1 MAVYKNRNIWDGTDD
16 KDIYIEIDAGQ
27 IVMQQKGVGQTD
39 IIVVDRTDVPKLI
52 EYLQQSIAPKGE
64 PNGQENNSA
73 IPGTNLQNDAGQ
85 SKD

>member
-27 IVMQQKGVGQTD
+27 IVMQQKGVDQTD

-52 EYLQQSIAPKGE
+52 EYLQQSIAPKGKSD
-64 PNGQENNSA
+64 GQENNSA
-73 IPGTNLQNDAGQ
+73 IPGTNLQNDARR
-85 SKD
+85 SED

>member
-27 IVMQQKGVGQTD
+27 IVMQQKGVDQTD

-52 EYLQQSIAPKGE
+52 EYLQQSIAPKGKSD
-64 PNGQENNSA
+64 GQENNSA
-73 IPGTNLQNDAGQ
+73 VPGINLQDDAGR